1 LISLM
6 TSPVL
11 GSIRLTGDAAPC
23 EPNWF
28 SMARK
33 RADFADRLY
42 WGEAPI
48 LGFLFRPNKKIFVVT
63 MYSQRTQSSLRQECA
78 SEFKVPCAG
87 LSVWPGWRQ

>member
-48 LGFLFRPNKKIFVVT
+48 LGSQGRKIMT
-63 MYSQRTQSSLRQECA
+63 T
-78 SEFKVPCAG
+78 G
-87 LSVWPGWRQ
+87 LETREQHL